1 MTPKKHKR
9 VALYLRVSTSEQ
21 TTRNQRRELH
31 AVAERHGWHVAATF
45 EDAGVSG
52 AKGRDERPGF
62 NRLMMAIAATMFVR
76 ARSAAWTKKPDNVIR
91 PEGSADRQ
99 AAQGTPSW

>member
-1 MTPKKHKR
+1 MSLKHPR
-9 VALYLRVSTSEQ
+9 IALYLRVSTSEQ

-31 AVAERHGWHVAATF
+31 AVAERHGWNVVATY

-62 NRLMMAIAATMFVR
+62 DALMKAVASRDRHGGRLVC
-76 ARSAAWTKKPDNVIR
+76 
-91 PEGSADRQ
+91 G
-99 AAQGTPSW
+99 

>member
-1 MTPKKHKR
+1 MSPKKPKR

-31 AVAERHGWHVAATF
+31 AVAERHGWQVVATY

-52 AKGRDERPGF
+52 ALKGDRHPPHARKPKCALHDLGARRDKMS
-62 NRLMMAIAATMFVR
+62 LC
-76 ARSAAWTKKPDNVIR
+76 
-91 PEGSADRQ
+91 
-99 AAQGTPSW
+99 